1 MLSNQPAIKKT
12 SSFTNYLKLVY
23 SNPID
28 FTFNIDSRII
38 YHVRIIA
45 YAILSKFRLEMKA
58 LSS

>member
-12 SSFTNYLKLVY
+12 SIFTNYLNLVY
-23 SNPID
+23 LNPID
-28 FTFNIDSRII
+28 FAFNIDSRII
-38 YHVRIIA
+38 YVRIIA

>member
-1 MLSNQPAIKKT
+1 MSTNQPAIKKT